1 MSDVA
6 VAATAI
12 AISGVGA
19 FALTAL
25 VRRALLHFGI
35 LDLPNERSSHQ
46 RPIVRGAG
54 IAIAVAWI
62 AGSLVV
68 LATHSW
74 PAAGVSL
81 VVMATMLA
89 ALGLCDD
96 AWHLSP
102 VLRLAAQVVICGAA
116 SVMSLGIE
124 RLTLPLGIHLELGA
138 WGLVASSI
146 WLVAMVNIFNFM
158 DGIDGLAAG
167 QTLVAGAVL
176 GAAALIVGASTLT
189 LLAGCLAAAAL
200 GFLPFNWSPARCF
213 MGDAG
218 SYFCGGAY
226 GGLLLLGE
234 GDHLVLG
241 VAVIAAA
248 PFLLDGIVTFVRR
261 LLRLEPVWLPHR
273 SHYYQRLASSRGHRL
288 IASWYV
294 LGGLILGA
302 AWLAGLQW
310 HVVFE

>member
-1 MSDVA
+1 MSDAA
-6 VAATAI
+6 VAAAAI
-12 AISGVGA
+12 ASSGVGA

-25 VRRALLHFGI
+25 ARRALLHFGI
-35 LDLPNERSSHQ
+35 LDVPNERSSHQ

-54 IAIAVAWI
+54 IAIAVAWV
-62 AGSLVV
+62 AGSLVA
-68 LATHSW
+68 LGINGW
-74 PAAGVSL
+74 PAGSVSL
-81 VVMATMLA
+81 VVMATLLA

-102 VLRLAAQVVICGAA
+102 VLRLAAQCVICGAA
-116 SVMSLGIE
+116 SATSLGIAH
-124 RLTLPLGIHLELGA
+124 LTLPFGIHVELGA
-138 WGLVASSI
+138 WGLLASSL
-146 WLVAMVNIFNFM
+146 WLVAFVNIFNFM

-167 QTLVAGAVL
+167 QTLVSGAVL
-176 GAAALIVGASTLT
+176 ATGALIVGASTLA

-241 VAVIAAA
+241 LAVLAAA

-261 LLRLEPVWLPHR
+261 LVLMEPVWLPHR
-273 SHYYQRLASSRGHRL
+273 SHYYQRLASRRGHRL
-288 IASWYV
+288 IASCYMV
-294 LGGLILGA
+294 GGLILGVV
-302 AWLAGLQW
+302 WLAGLEW
-310 HVVFE
+310 HVVFA

>member
-1 MSDVA
+1 MSDAA
-6 VAATAI
+6 VAAAAI
-12 AISGVGA
+12 ASSGVGA

-25 VRRALLHFGI
+25 ARRALLHFGV

-54 IAIAVAWI
+54 IAMAVSWI

-68 LATHSW
+68 LATHGW
-74 PAAGVSL
+74 PAAGFSL
-81 VVMATMLA
+81 VVMATLLA

-102 VLRLAAQVVICGAA
+102 LLRLATQAVICGAA
-116 SVMSLGIE
+116 SAAGVGVE

-138 WGLVASSI
+138 WGVVASSV

-167 QTLVAGAVL
+167 QTLVAAAVVAV
-176 GAAALIVGASTLT
+176 GGLIVGADTLA
-189 LLAGCLAAAAL
+189 LLGGCLAATAL

-218 SYFCGGAY
+218 SYFCGGTY
-226 GGLLLLGE
+226 GGLLLMGE
-234 GDHLVLG
+234 HQGFSLWIAVL
-241 VAVIAAA
+241 ASL
-248 PFLLDGIVTFVRR
+248 PFLLDGFITLTRR
-261 LLRLEPVWLPHR
+261 IIRREQVWLPHR
-273 SHYYQRLASSRGHRL
+273 THYYQRLAAARGHESTTL
-288 IASWYV
+288 LYITASFV
-294 LGGLILGA
+294 IGA
-302 AWLAGLQW
+302 ASLVGLR
-310 HVVFE
+310 VFMTN